1 MDRTDRTQAASRV
14 VPPRDKGHIPPNKK
28 GWKRMAHY
36 LTRRGIASGLAAVV
50 AGPRLARAQAGKPDA
65 AAEEGTLTWYI
76 AQVDAQTAEKLGHSF
91 TERYS
96 GVNVGVIRTTGQVA
110 YQRLLMDIKNHTPQ
124 CDVFSTTDISHMPIL
139 KERGELADYVPAGA
153 EALMP
158 AFKPLSDPGFSYITN
173 AARYFLIYNKD
184 KVSPEDVPRAWTDL
198 LDPKWKGR
206 VATGHPAFSG
216 CTGTWALGIKKV
228 HGWGFFESL
237 AKNNPRIGRSAVDPM
252 TLINAGECLVGVGAA
267 NNAYASIDKG
277 NPIGVV
283 HPSDGL
289 VLCVTPSA
297 IPAHAPHPNAARLF
311 MDWLLSPDYARMIAM
326 DGSEPILVGIPPRPG
341 MPPLADVKIIPL
353 TVDEIRAGV
362 PEVIEQWRDTFGS

>member
-1 MDRTDRTQAASRV
+1 MSKNITRRQAAARLAV
-14 VPPRDKGHIPPNKK
+14 LVAVPRSGH
-28 GWKRMAHY
+28 
-36 LTRRGIASGLAAVV
+36 AAV
-50 AGPRLARAQAGKPDA
+50 ASPALEA
-65 AAEEGTLTWYI
+65 AAHDEGNLTWYV
-76 AQVDAQTAEKLGHSF
+76 AQVDAQTAENLGRSF
-91 TERYS
+91 S
-96 GVNVGVIRTTGQVA
+96 QSNPGVNVGVIRTTGQVA

-139 KERGELADYVPAGA
+139 KERHELTEYSPANADS
-153 EALMP
+153 LLP
-158 AFKPLSDPGFSYITN
+158 AFKALSDPGYSYITN

-184 KVSPEDVPRAWTDL
+184 KVKPEDVPRAWTDL

-216 CTGTWALGIKKV
+216 CTGTWALGVKKV
-228 HGWGFFESL
+228 HGWAFFEQL

-252 TLINAGECLVGVGAA
+252 TLITAGECLVGVGSA

-311 MDWLLSPDYARMIAM
+311 MDWLLSPDYARMITA
-326 DGSEPILVGIPPRPG
+326 DGSEPILVGIPPRSG
-341 MPPLADVKIIPL
+341 MPPLGDQKIIPL
-353 TVDEIRAGV
+353 TVDEIRTGV

>member
-1 MDRTDRTQAASRV
+1 
-14 VPPRDKGHIPPNKK
+14 
-28 GWKRMAHY
+28 MAHY

>member
-1 MDRTDRTQAASRV
+1 MSKKISR
-14 VPPRDKGHIPPNKK
+14 RH
-28 GWKRMAHY
+28 
-36 LTRRGIASGLAAVV
+36 
-50 AGPRLARAQAGKPDA
+50 A
-65 AAEEGTLTWYI
+65 AAGATAFVVLPSFGRTAAATSVLESAAHGEATLTWYT
-76 AQVDAQTAEKLGHSF
+76 AQVDAQTAENLGRAFSQSHQ
-91 TERYS
+91 

-139 KERGELADYVPAGA
+139 KERHELAEYTPANA
-153 EALMP
+153 TALLP
-158 AFKPLSDPGFSYITN
+158 AFQVLSDPGFSYITN

-184 KVSPEDVPRAWTDL
+184 KVKPEDVPRAWTDL

-216 CTGTWALGIKKV
+216 CTGTWALGVKKV
-228 HGWGFFESL
+228 HGWDFFEQL

-252 TLINAGECLVGVGAA
+252 TLITAGECLVGVGSA

-277 NPIGVV
+277 NPVAVV
-283 HPSDGL
+283 HPADGL

-311 MDWLLSPDYARMIAM
+311 MEWLLSPDYARLITA
-326 DGSEPILVGIPPRPG
+326 DGSEPILQGIPPRPG
-341 MPPLADVKIIPL
+341 MPPLADQKIIPL
-353 TVDEIRAGV
+353 TVDEIRVGV

>member
-1 MDRTDRTQAASRV
+1 MSQN
-14 VPPRDKGHIPPNKK
+14 I
-28 GWKRMAHY
+28 
-36 LTRRGIASGLAAVV
+36 TRRHAATGLAALV
-50 AGPRLARAQAGKPDA
+50 AVPAPGRAAGDNPKLEA
-65 AAEEGTLTWYI
+65 AAHDEGGLTWYI
-76 AQVDAQTAEKLGHSF
+76 AQVDAQTAEDLGRSF
-91 TERYS
+91 S
-96 GVNVGVIRTTGQVA
+96 QSHPGVNVGVIRTTGQVA

-139 KERGELADYVPAGA
+139 KERHELTEYTPANA
-153 EALMP
+153 EALLP
-158 AFKPLSDPGFSYITN
+158 AFKALSDPGYSYITN

-184 KVSPEDVPRAWTDL
+184 KVKPEDVPRAWTDL

-216 CTGTWALGIKKV
+216 CTGTWALGVKKV
-228 HGWGFFESL
+228 HGWEFFEKL

-252 TLINAGECLVGVGAA
+252 TLITAGECLVGVGSA

-289 VLCVTPSA
+289 VLCVTPTA

-311 MDWLLSPDYARMIAM
+311 MEWLLSPDYARMITA
-326 DGSEPILVGIPPRPG
+326 DGSEPILVGVSPRAG
-341 MPPLADVKIIPL
+341 MPPLADQKIIPL
-353 TVDEIRAGV
+353 TVDEIRTGV
-362 PEVIEQWRDTFGS
+362 PDVIERWRDTFGS